1 MKYHTY
7 LSLATFNLII
17 SFFLIF
23 FGILIYIFPM
33 EIASILFVLIY
44 WSPPLEVIS
53 LIGLIAAITG
63 VIIFALGI
71 PLMIIGIKV
80 KGEQKVLEREEKK
93 KQDYKDLSWLKY
105 QYYDLGKSIQDIA
118 DDQNVSIIEI
128 NKWLDKTK
136 P

>member
-1 MKYHTY
+1 
-7 LSLATFNLII
+7 
-17 SFFLIF
+17 
-23 FGILIYIFPM
+23 M